1 MDDETCEILP
11 KKCKIVW
18 IVLIFTQSILE
29 NLQVSK
35 RENSTGS
42 CKPMKFEG
50 GSASCTW
57 NDKSLQGRTLALLH
71 GRPTSK
77 RNIPISCLKV
87 IRMLASNRFEPSNRR
102 YEGGGKDDD
111 AKSKVWNCLRS
122 KSTVVLL
129 ISLFVMEALA
139 ALGLGIYYYLQQ
151 QDGTLPPL
159 FGTTNTNCYDYDDF
173 QPFTGEKFT

>member
-50 GSASCTW
+50 VSASCTW

-71 GRPTSK
+71 GRLTSK

-102 YEGGGKDDD
+102 YEGGGGKEQPLPRCRCSCNF
-111 AKSKVWNCLRS
+111 KLWSYLGNKWNRDKFRQKLS
-122 KSTVVLL
+122 LSLL
-129 ISLFVMEALA
+129 HRNKISSWTSSRTNASGFVA
-139 ALGLGIYYYLQQ
+139 
-151 QDGTLPPL
+151 
-159 FGTTNTNCYDYDDF
+159 
-173 QPFTGEKFT
+173 

>member
-1 MDDETCEILP
+1 
-11 KKCKIVW
+11 
-18 IVLIFTQSILE
+18 
-29 NLQVSK
+29 
-35 RENSTGS
+35 
-42 CKPMKFEG
+42 
-50 GSASCTW
+50 
-57 NDKSLQGRTLALLH
+57 
-71 GRPTSK
+71 
-77 RNIPISCLKV
+77 
-87 IRMLASNRFEPSNRR
+87 MLASNRFEPSNRR
-102 YEGGGKDDD
+102 YEGGGGKDDD